1 MKSLKINYCRF
12 VPLYFYAAVL
22 AAIFLFSFPVHSQEP
37 SFTILCL
44 AAHPDDEDGATL
56 AYYNYLYGYDAY
68 TIFYTRGE
76 GGQNEIGPELNDK
89 LGKIREQECYDAANI
104 QGSKAFFL
112 GELDFGFSK
121 TAKETFRFWGGED
134 SVLARLVYMIRVIR
148 PDVVITNHDTITTK
162 PNRQHGN
169 HQAVG
174 ITIYEAF
181 DKAADYRYH
190 PEQLVN
196 GLEPWQIKKLFFRSF
211 DSTKADLYKI
221 DISKTITYNNTSIAQ
236 ISSEALSK
244 HKTQGMDK
252 VDKNSPFFFG
262 NRFYQLIRSDKE
274 YHGEGNDLFS
284 GLTHNMKWNTSEL
297 KSYETNYSYRTVSA
311 EDSLRILNE
320 VAVASHRRIGL
331 VKTYDNTIENVLKSF
346 NIEYDTLSPL
356 AVEVWD
362 LNRYSSIILDL
373 RAYAYRPDLVEFNKG
388 FLKYAEGGGNLICFY
403 NKPQDWNDKADLA
416 PYRIYIS
423 GERVTEED
431 ADVQVLLPEHPF
443 FNEPNKLNESDWS
456 GWIQER
462 NIYLPSD
469 KPGTDIKTST
479 EYQRL
484 LAMQDENDPVPS
496 TSLLFAAYQYG
507 TYTYCSLALYRQLK
521 IFHKGALK
529 LFMNMISQTTANQ
542 RSILNIR

>member
-1 MKSLKINYCRF
+1 MKSLKINNCRF
-12 VPLYFYAAVL
+12 FPLYFYAAVL
-22 AAIFLFSFPVHSQEP
+22 AAIFLFSFPVQSQEP

-56 AYYNYLYGYDAY
+56 AYYSSLNGYDTY

-89 LGKIREQECYDAANI
+89 LGKIREQECHDAAKI

-174 ITIYEAF
+174 ITVFEAF

-196 GLEPWQIKKLFFRSF
+196 GIEPWQIKKLFFRSF

-221 DISKTITYNNTSIAQ
+221 DISKTISYNNTSIAQ
-236 ISSEALSK
+236 ISRDALSM

-262 NRFYQLIRSDKE
+262 NRFYQLVRSDKE

-284 GLTHNMKWNTSEL
+284 GLMHNMKWNTSDL
-297 KSYETNYSYRTVSA
+297 KSYPTIYNYYSVSPA
-311 EDSLRILNE
+311 ESLKTLNFLTFDKNIN
-320 VAVASHRRIGL
+320 IGL
-331 VKTYDNTIENVLKSF
+331 VKTYDNTLENILNTF
-346 NIEYDTLSPL
+346 NIDYDTLSTSEL
-356 AVEVWD
+356 GEEISKQ
-362 LNRYSSIILDL
+362 YSTLILDI
-373 RAYAYRPDLVEFNKG
+373 RAYLYRKDLV
-388 FLKYAEGGGNLICFY
+388 KYNYPILDDVKKGGNVICFY
-403 NKPQDWNDKADLA
+403 NKPSEWNDKGFA
-416 PYRIYIS
+416 PYPIFLTN
-423 GERVTEED
+423 ERVTEENSPI
-431 ADVQVLLPEHPF
+431 LLIENGHPF
-443 FNEPNKLNESDWS
+443 FNKPNYIGFNT
-456 GWIQER
+456 WINWVQER
-462 NIYLPSD
+462 NVYLPSND
-469 KPGTDIKTST
+469 TSKTSNK
-479 EYQRL
+479 YQRL
-484 LAMQDENDPVPS
+484 IEMNDENDPVSP
-496 TSLLFAAYQYG
+496 TSLLWAKYGKG
-507 TYTYCSLALYRQLK
+507 TYTYCSIALYRQLK
-521 IFHKGALK
+521 IFNYGGLS
-529 LFMNMISQTTANQ
+529 LFLNMISQKSNF
-542 RSILNIR
+542 

>member
-1 MKSLKINYCRF
+1 MKSLKINNCRF
-12 VPLYFYAAVL
+12 FPLYFYAAVL
-22 AAIFLFSFPVHSQEP
+22 AAIFLFSFPVQSQEP

-134 SVLARLVYMIRVIR
+134 SVLARLVYMIRIIR

-174 ITIYEAF
+174 ITIFEAF
-181 DKAADYRYH
+181 DKAADYRYC

-196 GLEPWQIKKLFFRSF
+196 GIEPWQIKKLFFRSF

-236 ISSEALSK
+236 ISRDALSM

-262 NRFYQLIRSDKE
+262 NRFYQLVRSDKE
-274 YHGEGNDLFS
+274 YHSEGNDLFS
-284 GLTHNMKWNTSEL
+284 GLMHNMKWNTSDL
-297 KSYETNYSYRTVSA
+297 KSYETKYTYRTVNP
-311 EDSLRILNE
+311 EDSLQIKSRIKLNP
-320 VAVASHRRIGL
+320 AAHIGL
-331 VKTYDNTIENVLKSF
+331 VKTYDNTIENILQAF
-346 NIEYDTLSPL
+346 GIRYDTISADMLKNG
-356 AVEVWD
+356 D
-362 LNRYSSIILDL
+362 LGMYSTVILDL
-373 RAYAYRPDLVEFNKG
+373 RAYLYRPDLVHYNKNV
-388 FLKYAEGGGNLICFY
+388 LDYAYQGGNVLCFY
-403 NKPQDWNDKADLA
+403 NKPGEWKDKYA
-416 PYRIYIS
+416 PYPLYLTNL
-423 GERVTEED
+423 RVTEED
-431 ADVQVLLPEHPF
+431 APVTILDKRNYIF
-443 FNEPNKLNESDWS
+443 TRPNIIDESDFN
-456 GWIQER
+456 GWVQER
-462 NIYLPSD
+462 NVYLPTPIMNDTASSLG
-469 KPGTDIKTST
+469 KYK
-479 EYQRL
+479 EL
-484 LAMQDENDPVPS
+484 LAMNDEDDPVPS
-496 TSLLFAAYQYG
+496 TSLLWAGYGKG

-521 IFHKGALK
+521 IFNEGALK
-529 LFMNMISQTTANQ
+529 LFMNMIAEQ
-542 RSILNIR
+542 LNYDGGKRQ

>member
-1 MKSLKINYCRF
+1 MKSLKINNCRF
-12 VPLYFYAAVL
+12 FPLYFYAAVL
-22 AAIFLFSFPVHSQEP
+22 TAIFLFSFPVQSQEP

-56 AYYNYLYGYDAY
+56 AYYNYLNGYDAY

-89 LGKIREQECYDAANI
+89 LGMIREQECYDAANI

-174 ITIYEAF
+174 ITIFEAF
-181 DKAADYRYH
+181 DKAADYRYC

-196 GLEPWQIKKLFFRSF
+196 GIEPWQIKKLFFRSF

-274 YHGEGNDLFS
+274 YHEEGNDLFS
-284 GLTHNMKWNTSEL
+284 GLMHNMKWNTSDL
-297 KSYETNYSYRTVSA
+297 KSYETKYTYRTVNP
-311 EDSLRILNE
+311 EDSVLIKSRIKYNS
-320 VAVASHRRIGL
+320 AAHIGL
-331 VKTYDNTIENVLKSF
+331 VKTYDNTIENILQAFGIS
-346 NIEYDTLSPL
+346 YDTISTVMLKNG
-356 AVEVWD
+356 D
-362 LNRYSSIILDL
+362 LGMYSTVILDL
-373 RAYAYRPDLVEFNKG
+373 RAYLYRPDLVQYNKN
-388 FLKYAEGGGNLICFY
+388 LLDYAYQGGNVLCFY
-403 NKPQDWNDKADLA
+403 NKPGEWKDKYA
-416 PYRIYIS
+416 PYPLYLTNL
-423 GERVTEED
+423 RVTEED
-431 ADVQVLLPEHPF
+431 APVTILDKRNYIF
-443 FNEPNKLNESDWS
+443 TRPNIIDESDFN
-456 GWIQER
+456 GWVQER
-462 NIYLPSD
+462 NVYLPTPIMNDTASSLG
-469 KPGTDIKTST
+469 KYK
-479 EYQRL
+479 EL
-484 LAMQDENDPVPS
+484 LAMNDEDDPVPS
-496 TSLLFAAYQYG
+496 TSLLWAGYGKG

-521 IFHKGALK
+521 VFNEGALK
-529 LFMNMISQTTANQ
+529 LFMNMIAEQ
-542 RSILNIR
+542 LNYDGGKRQ

>member
-190 PEQLVN
+190 PEQL
-196 GLEPWQIKKLFFRSF
+196 
-211 DSTKADLYKI
+211 
-221 DISKTITYNNTSIAQ
+221 AQ